1 MRWITALNLAQWAEK
16 LTSRSDLPRLVEDL
30 ILASAPTITS
40 LRFPNGDLG
49 QIRGKDGFLDARGVG
64 LPYVPE
70 GRSGWEFSVRKDIKD
85 KVEDDFEQKVVKG
98 DRTEWKDKVFIF
110 VTPRTWDYPKGP
122 DLQSWI
128 EKKRELKL
136 CRDVMVIDGPQLET
150 WFDQCPGVAAKYA
163 KAEFGLMPSGG
174 IESLDEFWALFSSRW
189 RPILTEEPL
198 LCERE
203 ERAATLV
210 RELQSSVG
218 QFTLTADSPDE
229 VIGFAV
235 AAIRACEVN
244 MRRFLEAR
252 ALVISTEEAAKTFI
266 GRAKLTFLLRGAA
279 TRVAGALAHSGP
291 TLVPVSNDRP
301 RFGQE
306 VLTRPSVH
314 KFAGALQT
322 MGFDEAKAL
331 EHARTCG
338 QSIVILS
345 RILNPSLAAPP
356 PGWAAS
362 GGSIVPALLAGAWD
376 SSNQID
382 TEIVSMLAG
391 GKPYAEIETG
401 VRPLLR
407 SNDPLLDCAGDVW
420 KMRAPFEAFVY
431 LGHLVGAAELRRL
444 GEAVKRVFGQKYIP
458 PERAPVFTDKPA
470 PKEPSQWIRDG
481 LV

>member
-1 MRWITALNLAQWAEK
+1 
-16 LTSRSDLPRLVEDL
+16 
-30 ILASAPTITS
+30 
-40 LRFPNGDLG
+40 
-49 QIRGKDGFLDARGVG
+49 
-64 LPYVPE
+64 
-70 GRSGWEFSVRKDIKD
+70 
-85 KVEDDFEQKVVKG
+85 
-98 DRTEWKDKVFIF
+98 
-110 VTPRTWDYPKGP
+110 
-122 DLQSWI
+122 
-128 EKKRELKL
+128 
-136 CRDVMVIDGPQLET
+136 
-150 WFDQCPGVAAKYA
+150 
-163 KAEFGLMPSGG
+163 
-174 IESLDEFWALFSSRW
+174 
-189 RPILTEEPL
+189 
-198 LCERE
+198 
-203 ERAATLV
+203 
-210 RELQSSVG
+210 
-218 QFTLTADSPDE
+218 
-229 VIGFAV
+229 
-235 AAIRACEVN
+235 
-244 MRRFLEAR
+244 
-252 ALVISTEEAAKTFI
+252 
-266 GRAKLTFLLRGAA
+266 
-279 TRVAGALAHSGP
+279 
-291 TLVPVSNDRP
+291 
-301 RFGQE
+301 
-306 VLTRPSVH
+306 
-314 KFAGALQT
+314 

-345 RILNPSLAAPP
+345 RILNPSLAAP

-481 LV
+481 LD